1 MEKIKIEKG
10 DVILMRSKDETVE
23 CMLVLDRMQEG
34 IKVLINSS
42 VRTYKTEDFF
52 FDQDAVF
59 SLRSFVQP
67 EA

>member
-10 DVILMRSKDETVE
+10 DVILMRSKDKTVE

-34 IKVLINSS
+34 IKVLINSN

-59 SLRSFVQP
+59 SLKSSVQP
-67 EA
+67 DV

>member
-10 DVILMRSKDETVE
+10 DVILMRSRDKTVE

-59 SLRSFVQP
+59 SLKSSVQP
-67 EA
+67 DV

>member
-34 IKVLINSS
+34 IKVLIVKLVN
-42 VRTYKTEDFF
+42 
-52 FDQDAVF
+52 Q
-59 SLRSFVQP
+59 
-67 EA
+67 

>member
-10 DVILMRSKDETVE
+10 DVILMRSKDKTVE

-59 SLRSFVQP
+59 SLKSSVQP
-67 EA
+67 DV

>member
-10 DVILMRSKDETVE
+10 DVILMRSKDKTVE

-34 IKVLINSS
+34 IKVLINSN

-59 SLRSFVQP
+59 SLKSSVQP
-67 EA
+67 DA